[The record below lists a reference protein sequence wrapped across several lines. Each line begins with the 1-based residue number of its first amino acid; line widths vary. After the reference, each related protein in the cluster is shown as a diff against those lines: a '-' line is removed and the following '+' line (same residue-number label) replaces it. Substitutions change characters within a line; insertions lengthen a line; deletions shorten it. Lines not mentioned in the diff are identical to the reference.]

1 MIMNI
6 YNQKSPYNNSNYL
19 GQKTLETPLPN
30 SQQQDPLIAKA
41 LQKEQYIGIFSLAI
55 TVIAAVGIISRRVE
69 YAILFAIFLSLTLIA
84 VFLVI

>member
-30 SQQQDPLIAKA
+30 SQQQDPLIAKG
-41 LQKEQYIGIFSLAI
+41 LQKNS
-55 TVIAAVGIISRRVE
+55 
-69 YAILFAIFLSLTLIA
+69 IL
-84 VFLVI
+84 VFLALRSL